1 MNGSQMPAL
10 GVYSWPGAEI
20 GFMDPEV
27 GVNVAF
33 GSKLGR
39 IEDVETR
46 EAERETLVREVA
58 ESTTPYD
65 AAGTMRIDEMIDP
78 GDTRSVLAHD
88 LEMLAN
94 RAVPPPE
101 ARPLSYWPTC

>member
-1 MNGSQMPAL
+1 MPAH

-33 GSKLGR
+33 GSKLSK
-39 IEDVETR
+39 IIDPDER
-46 EAERETLVREVA
+46 EAERVRLVNEVG
-58 ESTTPYD
+58 ESTDPYE

-78 GDTRSVLAHD
+78 GTTRIVLAND

-94 RAVPPPE
+94 RPVPKPE
-101 ARPLSYWPTC
+101 DRPLSYWPTC

>member
-33 GSKLGR
+33 GSKLSR
-39 IEDVETR
+39 IEDENAR
-46 EAERETLVREVA
+46 EAQRLELVR
-58 ESTTPYD
+58 SR
-65 AAGTMRIDEMIDP
+65 RIDKPI
-78 GDTRSVLAHD
+78 RSRRNH
-88 LEMLAN
+88 EN
-94 RAVPPPE
+94 R
-101 ARPLSYWPTC
+101 